1 MGIHVRTLDPWFVCQ
16 KRNASARLRL
26 FCIPYAGGAANIY
39 RKWTESLGAI
49 VEVWAIEP
57 PGRGSRLRET
67 PFTTLHD
74 LVQQL
79 GPAFHPYLDK
89 PFAFFGHSMGAII
102 SFELA
107 RYLRRARL
115 RDPLHLFVSGCRA
128 LQLPDP
134 RPPTYDL
141 PEAQFMEELRR
152 LNGTPRD
159 VLDHPE
165 MMEFILPLL
174 RADFALTQTYEYS
187 DEPPLDCSITAF
199 GGFQD
204 EEINRAGVEAW
215 QAQTSSA
222 FSSYML
228 PGDHFFLDS
237 SRAALLE
244 VLAREL
250 ESAVDGSTLVNPGMD
265 SLKSAG
271 PTS

>member
-16 KRNASARLRL
+16 KRNPSARVRL

-39 RKWTESLGAI
+39 RKWSESLGEI

-67 PFTTLHD
+67 PFTTLPE
-74 LVQQL
+74 LVQNL
-79 GPAFHPYLDK
+79 GPAFRSYLDK

-115 RDPLHLFVSGCRA
+115 RNPMHLFVSGCRA

-152 LNGTPRD
+152 LNGTPGD

-174 RADFALTQTYEYS
+174 RADFALAQTYEYS
-187 DEPPLDCSITAF
+187 DEPPLDCPITAF

-204 EEINRAGVEAW
+204 EEMNRASVEAW
-215 QAQTSSA
+215 QAQTTCA
-222 FSSYML
+222 FASYML

-250 ESAVDGSTLVNPGMD
+250 GRTVNGSTPVDMGLA

-271 PTS
+271 ATS

>member
-1 MGIHVRTLDPWFVCQ
+1 MGIHVRTIEPWFVCQ
-16 KRNASARLRL
+16 KRNPSARVRL

-67 PFTTLHD
+67 PFTTLRD
-74 LVQQL
+74 LVRHL

-115 RDPLHLFVSGCRA
+115 RNPLHLFVSGCRA

-134 RPPTYDL
+134 RHPTYDL
-141 PEAQFMEELRR
+141 PEAEFMEELRR
-152 LNGTPRD
+152 LNGTPGD

-187 DEPPLDCSITAF
+187 HEPPLECPITAF

-204 EEINRAGVEAW
+204 DEINRASVEAW
-215 QAQTSSA
+215 QVQTSSA

-244 VLAREL
+244 VLARQL
-250 ESAVDGSTLVNPGMD
+250 GSAVNGSTLVDVGSD

-271 PTS
+271 ATS